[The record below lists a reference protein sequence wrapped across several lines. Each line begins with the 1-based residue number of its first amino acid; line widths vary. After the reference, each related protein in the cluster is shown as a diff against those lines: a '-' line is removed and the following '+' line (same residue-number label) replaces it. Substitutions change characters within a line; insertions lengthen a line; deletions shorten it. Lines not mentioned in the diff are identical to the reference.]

1 MKRLWFHLMPD
12 AELQDDFAEKH
23 ASVWVEIDSRPVDP
37 LRAYLLYNKFMDEL
51 EHAAEL
57 GFDGI
62 CASGRR
68 SRRRPHGRRRAAPR
82 SPADFESIVE
92 CGDGIVGGPDEVA
105 QQGPG
110 R

>member
-12 AELQDDFAEKH
+12 AELPDDFAEKH
-23 ASVWVEIDSRPVDP
+23 ASVWVEIDSRLFDP
-37 LRAYLLYNKFMDEL
+37 RRDHLLYNQFMNEL

-68 SRRRPHGRRRAAPR
+68 SRRRPHGRRRAVPR
-82 SPADFESIVE
+82 SRADFESIVE
-92 CGDGIVGGPDEVA
+92 CGDVIVGGLDEVTP
-105 QQGPG
+105 QGPG